1 MAEARPRYSADQSPP
16 TPLSLPSGAP
26 NPREGRR
33 SLETYAALRHNRSVT
48 SGEAPRTYCLTRPV
62 DNERADLDRGHLAV
76 RARAAVPRHHHPF
89 PECDHVDLGR
99 RLGNTREKY
108 PEQQQHRK
116 LESQTPLHNT
126 SLEAANI
133 LNKVTAHI

>member
-1 MAEARPRYSADQSPP
+1 MAEARPVTRSTNSHPP
-16 TPLSLPSGAP
+16 RCHSRRGAESSGRPSFTR
-26 NPREGRR
+26 NTRR
-33 SLETYAALRHNRSVT
+33 TTNNRSVT
-48 SGEAPRTYCLTRPV
+48 SWGALSTYSLTRPV

-89 PECDHVDLGR
+89 PECDHTDLSR